1 MVDSIGFIEDMHPI
15 IVKAF
20 NTTLG
25 EIAQADVILIF
36 VDISDS
42 IQSLIRKLSS
52 TDGVLRQL
60 YVGGKIIICANKIDL
75 IGSERRQEALD
86 ASSRQFPGLT
96 LVQIS
101 ASTGENT
108 HELFNAIAA
117 EIQDRTIILTN

>member
-52 TDGVLRQL
+52 TDDVLRQL
-60 YVGGKIIICANKIDL
+60 YVDDKIIICANKIDL
-75 IGSERRQEALD
+75 VGSERRQETID

-96 LVQIS
+96 LVQNS
-101 ASTGENT
+101 A
-108 HELFNAIAA
+108 
-117 EIQDRTIILTN
+117 